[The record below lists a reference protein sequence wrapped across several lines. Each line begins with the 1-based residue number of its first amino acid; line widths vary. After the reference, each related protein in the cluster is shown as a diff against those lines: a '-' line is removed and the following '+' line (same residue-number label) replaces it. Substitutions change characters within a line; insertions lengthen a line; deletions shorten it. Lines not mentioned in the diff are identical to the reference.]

1 MLKNKLFRFGKK
13 TLVMSAIFVI
23 VISVLLN
30 ATYFTINHIPHR
42 NQWLSKLSSQLLQQP
57 ITIQQA
63 HISGF
68 SFLPRLDLQHVTI
81 TGQSPIR
88 FSKLSIRF
96 NLLKSVWQRQWVT
109 DNVVVKHL
117 QWTWDANSSGA
128 SDVFLQ
134 WAMTQPRILFDNMR
148 VNGFLSI
155 QQMNLL
161 IENNAESHVATFSLG
176 QVSVPS
182 LFSRA
187 FSNAVITGNATW
199 NPSKQTIFIRR
210 LVYVDPNLKAYAQAK
225 ILLQKNQS
233 PSLSLVGD
241 GYLDNVAVA
250 HRYLPDRI
258 LPNTLVQWLSQG
270 LKAGSLPNIR
280 FLWRGLLSSFPF
292 EQSDGHFE
300 AVASIQHATLLF
312 NPQWPAIH
320 NINGEIRF
328 NNEGFSVDATQA
340 MLAGNPI
347 QAVHVSMQDL
357 EKPILLIDGTMH
369 TPLNNALTLL
379 QQSPLAF
386 AKTLRTMQGSGDID
400 CHLNITLPLDFPD
413 KMQNNGTIQF
423 LNNQLLWPA
432 WNMAIKNI
440 TGSATVNNNMLSAH
454 QLTAQF
460 LSQPITIRMDSQYS
474 QMKIFLSGL
483 LDMRMLQ
490 KKYDW
495 SFLKILHGK
504 TDFTAEWLVKNID
517 TVNRNVVDIV
527 SNLRGISL
535 VNAPDLF
542 EKKSN
547 ELLHSHAHIDIDSK
561 KISLLAKLG
570 TRLSGA
576 FQWEKKSTQLHWMS
590 AHIRFGNSPA
600 NFSKEKGLWIDGH
613 LAQLN
618 VSRWQRWINENHWA
632 SSSRFVLPAFFRKLN
647 ITVDNVFFL
656 TKQWKNMLLQM
667 LPLSDGALLR
677 LQNTNV
683 TGDIIF
689 PEKSNAPVQV
699 NLRSLILTPDK
710 NKKPETKEKIFNP
723 KIIPALNIRIQ
734 QFQMGDH
741 VNATVSLQ
749 TKPIADGLEIQQ
761 LHFQSPLMSLK
772 GDGRWVMMNHRF
784 ETTLIGKMQAS
795 DLGALLQAHHWSSRL
810 KNGDMTANFALSW
823 PGSPEQFSLTRAVGR
838 ATLSVHNGRILHLDS
853 ETQSNLA
860 FGQLLNLLSLE
871 SLSQLLTLHFSEF
884 TKSGFVFD
892 DLNGQFELG
901 RGVLVAHQAEMN
913 ASVARIHFDGKIG
926 LTDQPNDL
934 MMSIYPKVSDSLPV
948 LIGLAG
954 GPIAGAAAWLVN
966 KVVSPSVGHLM
977 QMDYHI
983 TGTLKN
989 PVVKRTH

>member
-225 ILLQKNQS
+225 FLL
-233 PSLSLVGD
+233 
-241 GYLDNVAVA
+241 
-250 HRYLPDRI
+250 
-258 LPNTLVQWLSQG
+258 
-270 LKAGSLPNIR
+270 
-280 FLWRGLLSSFPF
+280 RGLLSSFPF

-590 AHIRFGNSPA
+590 AHIRLGNSPA

-699 NLRSLILTPDK
+699 NLRSLMLTPDK

-734 QFQMGDH
+734 QFQM
-741 VNATVSLQ
+741 
-749 TKPIADGLEIQQ
+749 E
-761 LHFQSPLMSLK
+761 
-772 GDGRWVMMNHRF
+772 
-784 ETTLIGKMQAS
+784 
-795 DLGALLQAHHWSSRL
+795 
-810 KNGDMTANFALSW
+810 
-823 PGSPEQFSLTRAVGR
+823 
-838 ATLSVHNGRILHLDS
+838 
-853 ETQSNLA
+853 
-860 FGQLLNLLSLE
+860 
-871 SLSQLLTLHFSEF
+871 
-884 TKSGFVFD
+884 
-892 DLNGQFELG
+892 
-901 RGVLVAHQAEMN
+901 
-913 ASVARIHFDGKIG
+913 
-926 LTDQPNDL
+926 
-934 MMSIYPKVSDSLPV
+934 
-948 LIGLAG
+948 
-954 GPIAGAAAWLVN
+954 
-966 KVVSPSVGHLM
+966 
-977 QMDYHI
+977 
-983 TGTLKN
+983 
-989 PVVKRTH
+989 